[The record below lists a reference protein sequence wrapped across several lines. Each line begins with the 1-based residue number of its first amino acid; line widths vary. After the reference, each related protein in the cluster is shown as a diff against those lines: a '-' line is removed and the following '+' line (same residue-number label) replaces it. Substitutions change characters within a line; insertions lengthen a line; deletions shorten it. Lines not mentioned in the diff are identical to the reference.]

1 MSDEFTLTSPVPVG
15 GRESHDHF
23 PTPRFCTEALFE
35 HAHEVCERW
44 PDARSVLD
52 PAAGEGAILDVAR
65 KWGFTTYG
73 LELDPVRAEAARARG
88 HQIATGSALYVPCS
102 GRGGVEDGGDSAW
115 ADAPDLDSLIE
126 RYLDGDGAEAEGDE
140 DEV

>member
-1 MSDEFTLTSPVPVG
+1 MANFVKITCTPDRLAVDLQRELVGLSPRDRDG
-15 GRESHDHF
+15 AEW
-23 PTPRFCTEALFE
+23 TRFVAY
-35 HAHEVCERW
+35 
-44 PDARSVLD
+44 DAQGS
-52 PAAGEGAILDVAR
+52 
-65 KWGFTTYG
+65 
-73 LELDPVRAEAARARG
+73 
-88 HQIATGSALYVPCS
+88 QIATGSALYVPCS